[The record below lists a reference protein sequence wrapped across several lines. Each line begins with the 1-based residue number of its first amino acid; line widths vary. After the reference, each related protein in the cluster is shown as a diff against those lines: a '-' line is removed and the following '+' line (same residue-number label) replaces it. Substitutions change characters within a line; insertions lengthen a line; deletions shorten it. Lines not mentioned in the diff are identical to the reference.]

1 MKGMC
6 DEDNPYDSKEKLSI
20 EERNTSEDIVDHDSG
35 DLQVYTQEGKHNI
48 QEEDIVYTNVSEDV
62 LDQRTQRSFGTTS
75 FSPKVE
81 KVFCSEKK
89 QISKFNCSDCEYTT
103 LDRQLFKHHIET
115 NHEGIR
121 YPCNVFNHQSRSVMN
136 LRDHQ
141 ASMHKINP
149 RFRCKLCDF
158 CTNHT
163 NHKRE
168 HVRRRHP
175 ESIDQEIFEINKK
188 RRDNCLWLEK
198 KAEKK

>member
-1 MKGMC
+1 M
-6 DEDNPYDSKEKLSI
+6 DSLTLTNDVYE
-20 EERNTSEDIVDHDSG
+20 NNSEI
-35 DLQVYTQEGKHNI
+35 
-48 QEEDIVYTNVSEDV
+48 
-62 LDQRTQRSFGTTS
+62 
-75 FSPKVE
+75 
-81 KVFCSEKK
+81 K
-89 QISKFNCSDCEYTT
+89 QISKFKLQNCNECEYSTPR
-103 LDRQLFKHHIET
+103 RQQLKHHIET

-121 YPCNVFNHQSRSVMN
+121 YPCDVCNHQSRSVMN

-188 RRDNCLWLEK
+188 RRDNCSWLER